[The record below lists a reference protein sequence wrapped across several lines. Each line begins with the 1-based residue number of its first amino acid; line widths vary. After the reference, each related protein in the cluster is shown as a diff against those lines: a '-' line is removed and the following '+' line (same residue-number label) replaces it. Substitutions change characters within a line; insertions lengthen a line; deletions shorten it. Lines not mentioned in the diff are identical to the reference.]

1 MGITIVLGS
10 QWGDEGKK
18 DAGLSGSEIWE
29 FSESWIMDA
38 YPVLDMDMDIGIVIH
53 AIECRC

>member
-18 DAGLSGSEIWE
+18 VGSEIWE